1 MSLGFAIGPLFVHYY
16 GIIIMVGAL
25 LGAWLASKLAVKY
38 GQNPDIV
45 WDALPWLLVAGIA
58 GARIWHVL
66 APPASMQ
73 ARGWSSNYY
82 FSHPLDALAI
92 WNGGL
97 GIPGAVMGGALALYL
112 YCRKYKINFGI
123 FVDILAP
130 GLALGQAIGRW
141 GNFVNQELYG
151 APSTL
156 PWAIT
161 IDPAYRLPAYQ
172 AIATYH
178 PLFLYESIWNLLNMG
193 LLLWMGKKFS
203 EILRPGDIFLTYL
216 IVYPFGRF
224 MLEFLRLDPSP
235 VAGLNV
241 NQTLMGITA
250 LSASIMLL
258 IRLRNRPLSA
268 ETEEVMEDEVDTEAT
283 QDKSE
288 SL

>member
-1 MSLGFAIGPLFVHYY
+1 MLQGFSIGPLYIHFY
-16 GIIIMVGAL
+16 GVIIMIGAL
-25 LGAWLASKLAVKY
+25 LAAVLASKLAVKY

-45 WDALPWLLVAGIA
+45 WDALPWILISGII
-58 GARIWHVL
+58 GARLWHVL
-66 APPASMQ
+66 TPPASMVD
-73 ARGWSSNYY
+73 RGWSSNYY

-97 GIPGAVMGGALALYL
+97 GIPGAVMGGTLALYL
-112 YCRKYKINFGI
+112 YCRKTKINFSL
-123 FVDILAP
+123 FADILAP

-151 APSTL
+151 APSNL

-161 IDPAYRLPAYQ
+161 IDPNYRLPGYQ
-172 AIATYH
+172 NIATYH

-193 LLLWMGKKFS
+193 LLLWLGKKFS
-203 EILRPGDIFLTYL
+203 EILRPGDIMLTYL

-224 MLEFLRLDPSP
+224 MLEFLRLDTSP

-241 NQTLMGITA
+241 NQILMGITA
-250 LSASIMLL
+250 LAASITLL

-268 ETEEVMEDEVDTEAT
+268 ELDDDETEDENTVQEPA
-283 QDKSE
+283 KE
-288 SL
+288 N